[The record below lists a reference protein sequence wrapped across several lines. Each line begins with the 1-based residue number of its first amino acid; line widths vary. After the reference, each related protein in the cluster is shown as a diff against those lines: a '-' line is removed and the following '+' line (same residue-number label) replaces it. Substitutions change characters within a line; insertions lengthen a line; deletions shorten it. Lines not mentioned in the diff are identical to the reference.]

1 MAKHEE
7 ALRDLAMNDERFV
20 ENVLAM
26 QLTNIEASGLDP
38 KTHALARLGALIALD
53 AAPASYQW
61 NVGMALASGATVDE
75 IVGVLI
81 AVAPTVGLAR
91 AVSAAPELALAIGR
105 HHEHAVIPRGHRA
118 TATDGETGE
127 EQTRRERR
135 GVFPPQRPA
144 VGSTW
149 QPE

>member
-7 ALRDLAMNDERFV
+7 ALRDLAINDERFI

-26 QLTNIEASGLDP
+26 QLGNIEASGLDP

-61 NVGMALASGATVDE
+61 NVGMALAAGATVDE
-75 IVGVLI
+75 IVGVLV

-91 AVSAAPELALAIGR
+91 AVSAASELALAIGYDVDAAL
-105 HHEHAVIPRGHRA
+105 EAI
-118 TATDGETGE
+118 ESTGG
-127 EQTRRERR
+127 RND
-135 GVFPPQRPA
+135 VFP
-144 VGSTW
+144 
-149 QPE
+149 

>member
-7 ALRDLAMNDERFV
+7 ALRDLAVNDERFV

-26 QLTNIEASGLDP
+26 QLANIEASGLDP

-61 NVGMALASGATVDE
+61 NVGMALAAGATVDE
-75 IVGVLI
+75 VVGVLI

-91 AVSAAPELALAIGR
+91 AVSAAPELALAIGYDIDAALEAIDSNGGGR
-105 HHEHAVIPRGHRA
+105 
-118 TATDGETGE
+118 
-127 EQTRRERR
+127 
-135 GVFPPQRPA
+135 
-144 VGSTW
+144 
-149 QPE
+149 